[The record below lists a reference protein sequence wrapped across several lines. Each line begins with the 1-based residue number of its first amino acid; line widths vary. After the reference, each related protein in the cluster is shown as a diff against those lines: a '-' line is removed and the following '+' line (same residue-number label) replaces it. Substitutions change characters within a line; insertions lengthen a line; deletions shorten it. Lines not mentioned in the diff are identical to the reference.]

1 MKTGRTTATPPR
13 SRPARLRRALLPAAL
28 LAGLGLATPAAV
40 AAPAATPAA
49 SAARAAV
56 ADPGPVPDLVC
67 RLDAEVN
74 FSPPLGVLTR
84 QSRVTGHIGYRDC
97 RSPDGAAPELTDIV
111 FHVVGTGRFGALPV
125 PTFSVEG
132 TGQGTWNTGEYGSLY
147 FNGELKKGSPVPDR
161 TVTGGP
167 LAGDGINGLQIPV
180 PRFDKIDPNGVA
192 GFDVVGQ
199 VCFWNGEKGR
209 CTAY

>member
-1 MKTGRTTATPPR
+1 MKTP
-13 SRPARLRRALLPAAL
+13 LKRRALLSATTVLAALAL
-28 LAGLGLATPAAV
+28 LAPAQSAH
-40 AAPAATPAA
+40 AA
-49 SAARAAV
+49 
-56 ADPGPVPDLVC
+56 PVPDLVC

-74 FSPPLGVLTR
+74 FTPPLSVLVR
-84 QSRVTGHIGYRDC
+84 QAAVDGHIGYHDC
-97 RSPDGAAPELTDIV
+97 RSPNGAAPHLTGIV
-111 FHVVGTGRFGALPV
+111 FHVTGVGRFGAVPV

-132 TGQGTWNTGEYGSLY
+132 TGTGTWNTGETGGLY

-161 TVTGGP
+161 EVTSGP
-167 LAGDGINGLQIPV
+167 LAGDGINGLQIPL

-192 GFDVVGQ
+192 GFDVTGQ

>member
-1 MKTGRTTATPPR
+1 MRNTRSTAPGAASPARRR
-13 SRPARLRRALLPAAL
+13 SRPRGALLSAVLLACAGLLAPAA
-28 LAGLGLATPAAV
+28 A
-40 AAPAATPAA
+40 AAPAAA
-49 SAARAAV
+49 
-56 ADPGPVPDLVC
+56 PGPVPDLVC
-67 RLDAEVN
+67 RLDAEVD
-74 FSPPLGVLTR
+74 FSPSLGVLSR
-84 QSRVTGHIGYRDC
+84 QAQVTGYIGYRDC

-111 FHVVGTGRFGALPV
+111 FHVLGTGRFGALPV

-132 TGQGTWNTGEYGSLY
+132 TGTGAWNTGEEGSLY
-147 FNGELKKGSPVPDR
+147 FNGELKKGSPVPER
-161 TVTGGP
+161 TVTSGP
-167 LAGDGINGLQIPV
+167 LTGDGINGLQIPV

>member
-1 MKTGRTTATPPR
+1 MRNTRSTAPGAASRARRR
-13 SRPARLRRALLPAAL
+13 SRPRGALLSAVL
-28 LAGLGLATPAAV
+28 LACAGLL
-40 AAPAATPAA
+40 APAATATPATA
-49 SAARAAV
+49 AAR
-56 ADPGPVPDLVC
+56 PVPDLVC
-67 RLDAEVN
+67 RLDAEVD

-84 QSRVTGHIGYRDC
+84 QAQVTGYIGYRDC

-111 FHVVGTGRFGALPV
+111 FHVLGTGRFGAVPV

-132 TGQGTWNTGEYGSLY
+132 TGDGVWNTGEEGSLY
-147 FNGELKKGSPVPDR
+147 FNGELKKGSPVPER
-161 TVTGGP
+161 TVTSGP
-167 LAGDGINGLQIPV
+167 LTGDGINGLQIPV

-192 GFDVVGQ
+192 GFDVAGQ

>member
-1 MKTGRTTATPPR
+1 MKTVPKPSRTPR
-13 SRPARLRRALLPAAL
+13 RTRPGRALLPAVL
-28 LAGLGLATPAAV
+28 LAGLGLLAPGGQAAQAAV
-40 AAPAATPAA
+40 PA
-49 SAARAAV
+49 
-56 ADPGPVPDLVC
+56 PVPDLVC

-74 FSPPLGVLTR
+74 FSPPLGVLAR
-84 QSRVTGHIGYRDC
+84 DAQVTGHIGYRDC

-111 FHVVGTGRFGALPV
+111 FHVHGNGRFGALPV

-132 TGQGTWNTGEYGSLY
+132 TGSGVWNTGEEGSLY

-161 TVTGGP
+161 TVTSGP